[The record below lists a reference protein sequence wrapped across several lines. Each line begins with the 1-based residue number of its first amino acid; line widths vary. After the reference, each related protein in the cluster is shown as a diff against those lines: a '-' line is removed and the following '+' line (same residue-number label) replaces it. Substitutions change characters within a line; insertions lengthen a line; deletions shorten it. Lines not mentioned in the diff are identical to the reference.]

1 MATVGVKKVTISLSE
16 NLVEFAD
23 ARAKKAGTTRS
34 GLIARLISELRQREE
49 DELAREGYQ
58 FYAAEAE
65 EFAETTM
72 RLAHEVL
79 DDDRPTR

>member
-1 MATVGVKKVTISLSE
+1 MDERLLRGVLPW
-16 NLVEFAD
+16 
-23 ARAKKAGTTRS
+23 
-34 GLIARLISELRQREE
+34 QREE

-72 RLAHEVL
+72 RLAQEVL
-79 DDDRPTR
+79 DDDCPTR